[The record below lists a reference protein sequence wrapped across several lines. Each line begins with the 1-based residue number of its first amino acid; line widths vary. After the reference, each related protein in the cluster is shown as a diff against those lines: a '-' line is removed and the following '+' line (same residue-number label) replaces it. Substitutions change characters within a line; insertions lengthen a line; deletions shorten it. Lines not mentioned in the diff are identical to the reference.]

1 MRKTAGECLAA
12 RSKLKLEEHMGI
24 RKASLLAA
32 TAAFALLPA
41 FGAEAKELKTLGL
54 AVANLQANFF
64 NQIKES
70 VEAYGKEK
78 GIKVITVDA
87 GGDAAKQVNEIQDLI
102 AQNIDALIYIPAGAT
117 AAAVP
122 VKAAHAAQIPVIN
135 IDRNAEGAPGDTFIA
150 TDSVASAHTVCDYIA
165 KQAGGKGE
173 MLIIHG
179 QKGTTPEVD
188 RSKGCGESL
197 AGFPDIKVVGQLWS
211 EGWHQD
217 EGFKLTQD
225 LLQAHPKTTI
235 IFGQADA
242 LALGAA
248 QAVKVANP
256 DHKIWVAGFDGDTA
270 ALKALKDGVFDVTET
285 QQTQK
290 MGRLG
295 VDSAIDLVAG
305 KKVPAEQLLPAT
317 LTTKENVDG
326 FIANHP

>member
-1 MRKTAGECLAA
+1 MDVRKL
-12 RSKLKLEEHMGI
+12 
-24 RKASLLAA
+24 SLLAA
-32 TAAFALLPA
+32 VAAIALLPA
-41 FGAEAKELKTLGL
+41 LGADAKDAKKVGL

-70 VEAYGKEK
+70 VEAEGAAK
-78 GIKVITVDA
+78 GVQVITVDA
-87 GGDAAKQVNEIQDLI
+87 KGDAATQVSQIQDLI

-122 VKAAHAAQIPVIN
+122 VKAARAANIPVVN
-135 IDRNAEGAPGDTFIA
+135 IDRNAEGSPGDTFIA
-150 TDSVASAHTVCDYIA
+150 TDSVESARQVCDWIV

-188 RSKGCGESL
+188 RTKGCGIAL
-197 AGFPDIKVVGQLWS
+197 KNYPDIKVVGELWS
-211 EGWHQD
+211 EQWHQD
-217 EGFKLTQD
+217 EGFKLAAD
-225 LLQAHPKTTI
+225 LLQTHPKASI

-256 DHKIWVAGFDGDTA
+256 DHRIWIAGFDGDTA
-270 ALKALKDGVFDVTET
+270 ALKALRDGVFDVTAT

-290 MGRLG
+290 MGRMGL
-295 VDSAIDLVAG
+295 DDAISLVKG
-305 KKVPAEQLLPAT
+305 EKVPAEQLQPAT
-317 LTTKENVDG
+317 LTTKDNVAG
-326 FIANHP
+326 FIEKHP

>member
-1 MRKTAGECLAA
+1 
-12 RSKLKLEEHMGI
+12 MGI
-24 RKASLLAA
+24 RKLSLLAA
-32 TAAFALLPA
+32 VAAIALA
-41 FGAEAKELKTLGL
+41 SATGAEAKELKKLGL

-70 VEAYGKEK
+70 VEAYAGEK
-78 GIKVITVDA
+78 GIKVITLDA
-87 GGDAAKQVNEIQDLI
+87 KGDAATQVNQIQDLI
-102 AQNIDALIYIPAGAT
+102 AQNVDALIYIPAGAT

-122 VKAAHAAQIPVIN
+122 VKAAHAAGIPVIN
-135 IDRNAEGAPGDTFIA
+135 IDRNADGAPGDTFIA
-150 TDSVASAHTVCDYIA
+150 TDSVESARQDCDYIF

-188 RSKGCGESL
+188 RTKGCGITL
-197 AGFPDIKVVGQLWS
+197 AKYPDIKVVGELWS

-225 LLQAHPKTTI
+225 LLQAHPKTSI
-235 IFGQADA
+235 VWGQADA

-256 DHKIWVAGFDGDTA
+256 DHRIWVAGFDGDTA
-270 ALKALKDGVFDVTET
+270 ALVALKDGVFDVTMT

-290 MGRLG
+290 MGRMG
-295 VDSAIDLVAG
+295 VDSAIALVAG
-305 KKVPAEQLLPAT
+305 EKLPADQLLPAT
-317 LTTKENVDG
+317 LTTKDNVEG
-326 FIANHP
+326 FIAKHP